1 MLDFAKLRARTP
13 AEREADDLR
22 RHAEE
27 IAADRAR
34 RRERSEKRLTLT
46 LTSDAEFRY
55 TVSGGGVI
63 HMRGWDER
71 ARTIAA
77 IWFMPDDFER
87 ARVRDIFNRLR
98 EATPVRLDGY
108 WRSRT
113 FNGNRVFEFIAQY
126 LAIGDDERI
135 P

>member
-13 AEREADDLR
+13 AEREADDLQ

-34 RRERSEKRLTLT
+34 RRARCEKGLTLT
-46 LTSDAEFRY
+46 LTLDAELRY
-55 TVSGGGVI
+55 TVGGGGVI
-63 HMRGWDER
+63 HLRGWDER

-77 IWFMPDDFER
+77 IWYMPDDFER

-98 EATPVRLDGY
+98 EGTGVRLNGY
-108 WRSRT
+108 WRSRS
-113 FNGNRVFEFIAQY
+113 FSGNRVFEFIAQY
-126 LAIGDDERI
+126 LAIGDEARI